1 MSPSLGSPASISLTG
16 WGAVSPAG
24 WSAAA
29 LADAVLAGAPLPHA
43 AERRVPEAPERM
55 FRRVPAMPT
64 TPDWMKQPRL
74 RRTTAAARHA
84 VHAAVQA
91 LGEGNLEAIRSSKR
105 RIGTIFCTMSGCVQF
120 SRRFY
125 AEVLANPLLASP
137 ILFPETVYNAPAS
150 HVSSLL
156 GSPEMNYTLVGDS
169 AQFLAGLDLAAQWL
183 DDGLVDACLVIA
195 AEELDWISDEA
206 LLLFAPHGVAAEGA
220 AAVLLEKG
228 ATSPSSAPG
237 VTLHA
242 VTEAFTYGQGRD
254 RSQAAAAVRRTLEPL
269 TAPGTVLCDG
279 SNPSA
284 HSTSNPRTRGDTTEQ
299 DLWQDWGGSR
309 YGVKPVVGE
318 GFAITSGWQT
328 VLACELLQRGLAS
341 QALISAVGL
350 TQQAMGAMLKGSL
363 PELHQP

>member
-1 MSPSLGSPASISLTG
+1 MSPSSGSPAPICLTG

-24 WSAAA
+24 WNAPA
-29 LADAVLAGAPLPHA
+29 LADAVLAGIPLPHT
-43 AERRVPEAPERM
+43 AERRVPEAPERL
-55 FRRVPAMPT
+55 FRRVPAMPA

-91 LGEGNLEAIRSSKR
+91 LGEGNLEAIRSSGR

-228 ATSPSSAPG
+228 TSAPSAG
-237 VTLHA
+237 PGITLHA
-242 VTEAFTYGQGRD
+242 VTETFTYGQERD
-254 RSQAAAAVRRTLEPL
+254 RSEAANAVRRTLEPF
-269 TAPGTVLCDG
+269 TTPGTVLCDG

-284 HSTSNPRTRGDTTEQ
+284 HPADSSRTRGDSTEQ
-299 DLWQDWGGSR
+299 RLWQDWDATR
-309 YGVKPVVGE
+309 YGVRPVVGE

-350 TQQAMGAMLKGSL
+350 TQQAMGAVLKGPTPVPS
-363 PELHQP
+363 QP

>member
-1 MSPSLGSPASISLTG
+1 MSPSSGSPAPICLTG

-24 WSAAA
+24 WNAAA
-29 LADAVLAGAPLPHA
+29 LADAVLAGIPLPHT

-55 FRRVPAMPT
+55 FRCVPPMPA

-91 LGEGNLEAIRSSKR
+91 LGEGNLEAIRRSGR
-105 RIGTIFCTMSGCVQF
+105 RIGVIFCTMSGCVQF

-183 DDGLVDACLVIA
+183 DDHLADACLLIA

-228 ATSPSSAPG
+228 SASPSIGSHI
-237 VTLHA
+237 TLQA
-242 VTEAFTYGQGRD
+242 VTDAYTYGQGRS
-254 RSQAAAAVRRTLEPL
+254 RSQAAAAVRRALEPH
-269 TAPGTVLCDG
+269 TPPGTVLCDG

-284 HSTSNPRTRGDTTEQ
+284 RPAERLHTSGDTTEQ
-299 DLWQDWGGSR
+299 QLWQDWAAPR
-309 YGVKPVVGE
+309 HGVRPVVGE
-318 GFAITSGWQT
+318 GFAITSAWQT

-350 TQQAMGAMLKGSL
+350 TQQAMGAVLKGPS
-363 PELHQP
+363 PAPAPI

>member
-1 MSPSLGSPASISLTG
+1 MSPSSGSSTPICLTG

-24 WSAAA
+24 WNATT
-29 LADAVLAGAPLPHA
+29 LADAVLAGIPLPHA
-43 AERRVPEAPERM
+43 AERRVPEAQERK
-55 FRRVPAMPT
+55 FRRVPPIPV
-64 TPDWMKQPRL
+64 TPEWMKLPRL
-74 RRTTAAARHA
+74 RRTTSAARHA
-84 VHAAVQA
+84 VHAAMQA
-91 LGEGNLEAIRSSKR
+91 LGEGNLEAIRSSGR

-220 AAVLLEKG
+220 AAVLLEKD
-228 ATSPSSAPG
+228 TSMSETPPG

-242 VTEAFTYGQGRD
+242 VTEAFSYGQGRD
-254 RSQAAAAVRRTLEPL
+254 RAQAAAAVRGTLEPL
-269 TAPGTVLCDG
+269 AEPGTVLCEAPTPI
-279 SNPSA
+279 PSPA
-284 HSTSNPRTRGDTTEQ
+284 PAPEVIPPNR
-299 DLWQDWGGSR
+299 
-309 YGVKPVVGE
+309 
-318 GFAITSGWQT
+318 TSGRT
-328 VLACELLQRGLAS
+328 GAVLGTGSSQWWERAS
-341 QALISAVGL
+341 PSPPAGRRCSHVSCSSGALPARPSSVLWASPSRPWAL
-350 TQQAMGAMLKGSL
+350 C
-363 PELHQP
+363 

>member
-1 MSPSLGSPASISLTG
+1 MPPSSGSSATIHLTG

-24 WSAAA
+24 WSATA
-29 LADAVLAGAPLPHA
+29 LADAVLADSPLPHTS
-43 AERRVPEAPERM
+43 ERRVPEAPERM
-55 FRRVPAMPT
+55 FRRVPPMPA

-91 LGEGNLEAIRSSKR
+91 LGESHLEAVRSSGR

-206 LLLFAPHGVAAEGA
+206 LLLFAPQAVSAEGA

-228 ATSPSSAPG
+228 GTSPSTDSAI
-237 VTLHA
+237 TLRA
-242 VTEAFTYGQGRD
+242 VTEAFTYGQERD
-254 RSQAAAAVRRTLEPL
+254 RPQAATAVRRALERHR
-269 TAPGTVLCDG
+269 APGTVLCDG
-279 SNPSA
+279 SNPQALASDG
-284 HSTSNPRTRGDTTEQ
+284 TRTRGDTTEQ
-299 DLWQDWGGSR
+299 QLWQDWDAPS
-309 YGVKPVVGE
+309 YGVRPVLGE

-341 QALISAVGL
+341 QAFISAVGL
-350 TQQAMGAMLKGSL
+350 TQQAVGAVLQGPAQVPS
-363 PELHQP
+363 QP

>member
-1 MSPSLGSPASISLTG
+1 MSPSSGSSASIYLTG

-24 WSAAA
+24 WNAAA
-29 LADAVLAGAPLPHA
+29 LADAVLAGSPLPHT
-43 AERRVPEAPERM
+43 AERRVAEAPERM
-55 FRRVPAMPT
+55 FRRVPPMPA

-91 LGEGNLEAIRSSKR
+91 LGEGSLEAIRSSGR
-105 RIGTIFCTMSGCVQF
+105 RIGVVFCTMSGCVQF

-156 GSPEMNYTLVGDS
+156 GSPELNYTLVGDS

-228 ATSPSSAPG
+228 PSSTPPPAAI
-237 VTLHA
+237 TLQA
-242 VTEAFTYGQGRD
+242 VTEAFTYGQGRS
-254 RSQAAAAVRRTLEPL
+254 RSQAAAAVRSTLEPL
-269 TAPGTVLCDG
+269 ASPATVLCDG
-279 SNPSA
+279 SNPSPQPA
-284 HSTSNPRTRGDTTEQ
+284 ECPHTSGDTTEQ
-299 DLWQDWGGSR
+299 ELWQDWSAPR

-318 GFAITSGWQT
+318 GFAITSAWQT

-350 TQQAMGAMLKGSL
+350 TQQAMGAALRIAS
-363 PELHQP
+363 PQPAQS

>member
-1 MSPSLGSPASISLTG
+1 M
-16 WGAVSPAG
+16 
-24 WSAAA
+24 
-29 LADAVLAGAPLPHA
+29 LAGAPLPHV
-43 AERRVPEAPERM
+43 AEQRVPEAPERK
-55 FRRVPAMPT
+55 FRRVPAIPA
-64 TPDWMKQPRL
+64 TPDWMKQPRM

-91 LGEGNLEAIRSSKR
+91 LGEGNLEAIRNSGR

-156 GSPEMNYTLVGDS
+156 GSAEMNYTLVGDS

-228 ATSPSSAPG
+228 PSTPATSAG
-237 VTLHA
+237 VTLET
-242 VTEAFTYGQGRD
+242 VTEAFTYGQGRS
-254 RSQAAAAVRRTLEPL
+254 RSQAANAVRRTLERFTTPD
-269 TAPGTVLCDG
+269 TVLCDG
-279 SNPSA
+279 ANPGA
-284 HSTSNPRTRGDTTEQ
+284 QPSTSSRTTGDTTEQ
-299 DLWQDWGGSR
+299 ELWQDWDAPR
-309 YGVKPVVGE
+309 YGVRPVVGE

-328 VLACELLQRGLAS
+328 VLACELIQRGLAR
-341 QALISAVGL
+341 QALVSAVGL
-350 TQQAMGAMLKGSL
+350 TQQAIGAVLKGAS
-363 PELHQP
+363 PAPSQI